1 MLTQVTDREWCGPVG
16 RGSIGRSRD
25 APKRL
30 LEEARFVTPHA
41 PARPRLRQILIA
53 VIAVLSLA
61 IPTLVLAAKPDTR
74 GQTTQIRILDISDWH
89 GQLDPNPTAGGA
101 EALSDYFK
109 AERVGHPNTITLT
122 AGDDF
127 GATPPLS
134 GFFDEIPAVR
144 AERMMGIQVGTF
156 GNHNFDAG
164 IDHLQQMID
173 LAGSTTEVGAPFDY
187 VSANLDN
194 RDDNLTGVKDYKIFT
209 FDGVG
214 VAIIGLTN
222 PEAPGLVFP
231 GNFGTIVPSD
241 PIAAAN
247 RARAAAR
254 AEGAKVFVVIAHMG
268 IDGQTASGAFGP
280 LVELANGLTGFDL
293 IIGDHTNFT
302 YQATIN
308 GALVV
313 ENLSKSLTYSRL
325 DLTVQRGTGKVQSKT
340 NTFVTPTAA
349 GHTDPAIAAMLQPY
363 RDALAPILNVQVG
376 TSSVVIPRS
385 DACGRSD
392 GRLCESKIGDVITDA
407 MRARYATDFAVTNS
421 GGIRANLT
429 CPSPD
434 VANDFCPSFTPPPY
448 VITRGQTFTVLPFGN
463 FTVTVDATGA
473 ELKAML
479 ENGVSLMPGAQ
490 GRFPQVSG
498 LCFTYDIQQAAGS
511 RVTGAVRQ
519 AADGSCTGAA
529 VDLTSSSTYSIAM
542 NDFMAT
548 GGDGYPRFDTARV
561 NSDGTTLEQT
571 LTDFVGAGSPL
582 APTIQGRITCTTSGV
597 TVCPTILP

>member
-1 MLTQVTDREWCGPVG
+1 M
-16 RGSIGRSRD
+16 
-25 APKRL
+25 
-30 LEEARFVTPHA
+30 TPHA
-41 PARPRLRQILIA
+41 PARPRLRHVVVAIVAIVA
-53 VIAVLSLA
+53 LA
-61 IPTLVLAAKPDTR
+61 LPTLVLAAKPDK
-74 GQTTQIRILDISDWH
+74 GQTTAIRILDISDWH

-101 EALSDYFK
+101 EALSSFFK
-109 AERVGHPNTITLT
+109 DERAGNKNNITLT

-127 GATPPLS
+127 GATPPLA

-144 AERMMGIQVGTF
+144 AERLMGIQVGTF

-173 LAGSTTEVGAPFDY
+173 LAGSTTEAGTPFEY
-187 VSANLDN
+187 VSANLAS
-194 RDDNLTGVKDYKIFT
+194 RDANLTGVKDYKIFA
-209 FDGVG
+209 FDGVK
-214 VAIIGLTN
+214 VAVIGLTN

-254 AEGAKVFVVIAHMG
+254 VEGAKVFVIIAHMG

-280 LVELANGLTGFDL
+280 LVDLANGLNGFDV

-308 GALVV
+308 GQLVI
-313 ENLSKSLTYSRL
+313 ENLSKSLTYSRI
-325 DLTVQRGTGKVQSKT
+325 DLVVQRGSGTVLSKT

-349 GHTDPAIAAMLQPY
+349 GRTDPAIATMLQPY
-363 RDALAPILNVQVG
+363 RDLLAPILNVQVG
-376 TSSVVIPRS
+376 SSTVVIPRS

-392 GRLCESKIGDVITDA
+392 GRLCESKIGDVITDS

-429 CPSPD
+429 CPTPD
-434 VANDFCPSFTPPPY
+434 LANDFCPPYSPPPIL
-448 VITRGQTFTVLPFGN
+448 ITRGQTFTVLPFGN

-498 LCFTYDIQQAAGS
+498 LCFTYDIQQPAGS

-529 VDLTSSSTYSIAM
+529 VDLTSGSTYAVAM

-548 GGDGYPRFDTARV
+548 GGDGYPRFSTDRV

-571 LTDFVGAGSPL
+571 LTDFVGANSPL
-582 APTIQGRITCTTSGV
+582 TPTIQGRITCTTTGA
-597 TVCPTILP
+597 TACPTILP

>member
-1 MLTQVTDREWCGPVG
+1 
-16 RGSIGRSRD
+16 
-25 APKRL
+25 
-30 LEEARFVTPHA
+30 VTPHA
-41 PARPRLRQILIA
+41 PARPRFRHIAIA
-53 VIAVLSLA
+53 VISILALA
-61 IPTLVLAAKPDTR
+61 IPTIVLAAKPDVR
-74 GQTTQIRILDISDWH
+74 GQTTPIRILDISDWH

-101 EALSDYFK
+101 EALSSYFK
-109 AERVGHPNTITLT
+109 EERANHPNTITLT

-127 GATPPLS
+127 GATPPLA
-134 GFFDEIPAVR
+134 GFFDEIPAVK
-144 AERMMGIQVGTF
+144 AERQMGIQVGTF

-173 LAGSTTEVGAPFDY
+173 LAGSTTEVGAPFEY

-194 RDDNLTGVKDYKIFT
+194 RDDNLTGVKDYKMFS
-209 FDGVG
+209 FDGIK
-214 VAIIGLTN
+214 VAVIGLTN

-254 AEGAKVFVVIAHMG
+254 AEGAKVFVIISHMG

-280 LVELANGLTGFDL
+280 LVDLANGLTGFDL

-302 YQATIN
+302 YEATIN

-313 ENLSKSLTYSRL
+313 ENLSKSLTYSRI
-325 DLTVQRGTGKVQSKT
+325 DLVVQRGTGKVLSKT

-349 GHTDPAIAAMLQPY
+349 GRTDPAIATMLQPY

-376 TSSVVIPRS
+376 TSTVAIPRS

-392 GRLCESKIGDVITDA
+392 GRLCESKIGNVITDA
-407 MRARYATDFAVTNS
+407 MRDRYATDFAVTNS

-434 VANDFCPSFTPPPY
+434 VVNDFCPSFTPPPY

-463 FTVTVDATGA
+463 FTVTVDMNGA
-473 ELKAML
+473 ELKTML

-498 LCFTYDIQQAAGS
+498 LCFSYDVALAAGS
-511 RVTGAVRQ
+511 RVTSAVRQ
-519 AADGSCTGAA
+519 AADGSCTGTA
-529 VDLTSSSTYSIAM
+529 VDLTAGSNFSVAM

-548 GGDGYPRFDTARV
+548 GGDGYPRFAVERV
-561 NSDGTTLEQT
+561 NSDGTTLEET
-571 LTDFVGAGSPL
+571 LAEYVTANSPL
-582 APTIQGRITCTTSGV
+582 APTIQGRIACTTSGAAA
-597 TVCPTILP
+597 CPTILP